1 MSFKDNWLF
10 KSLAVLAPATL
21 VFVASASFAQETIE
35 SQDVEAEATSDS
47 EQVDRSVEEVV
58 VTGSRLRR
66 STFDSISPLQIITA
80 DISREAG
87 LLSAADIL
95 QTSTSAGG
103 QQIDLTFS
111 GFVLDNGPGSRTLN
125 LRGLGA
131 GRTLIL
137 INGRRMAPGGAEGAP
152 YAPNLGDIPQGLVA
166 QYEVL
171 TDGASSVYGSD
182 AIGGVTNVILKKDF
196 TGLEIQNIAM
206 TLPKYDG
213 GENQTLAL
221 TWGKS
226 WDRGFIGTGI
236 DYNNQESATYGSRP
250 WMSECQKN
258 YEIDSDGNY
267 RSQDLYYGEL
277 YNMEVSECVPSG
289 LARRVF
295 VPGFATGSI
304 YYTPG
309 YSNGGWGNFS
319 EPVSPYG
326 GFGIDTT
333 GDGFA
338 DASYSNYSLN
348 DTDYSRSGHLTGNY
362 ESTSFM
368 AFGEYTF
375 EGNSNLTAYFET
387 LISDATYDSVGSPP
401 QLFPDVPA
409 NNPYNLCNPNAE
421 NGVDCGLAEDALWTN
436 PAYVAQFSEYYTRV
450 AGCYGLP
457 PEICSPAAFGLL
469 NGPVGAVG
477 TLPIVSVKNDRSASD
492 QAFNNA
498 RFVAGIRGDMP
509 TNFLG
514 SLDDWTFDI
523 SLSYS
528 KSKGESHRYGIRGD
542 RLDLSLGNY
551 STTDTPCVND
561 TGTAMADDVAAGCVA
576 VNMFA
581 PSLYPDDI
589 VGEFATQAETDYLFD
604 SRDFDTEYEQTVFL
618 ATAGGTLFE
627 MPNDYGPVMASV
639 GVEYRKDEIN
649 SIPDAVARDG
659 LFFGYFSDGGAI
671 GSKDM
676 TEAFFE
682 VGAPLLM
689 GEKFAKELTLELSGR
704 ITDDQI
710 YGSNETYS
718 AKIGWRPINSLLIR
732 GTYGTAFRAPNLR
745 ELFLMSQTGFNTIF
759 DPCMVPEEAIDQF
772 TNEYNSAAD
781 PREAYVLDNCR
792 NSGADPLNQGF
803 ASYSVEQSTGGSL
816 TLDPETSSS
825 WTAGFAWEQEM
836 SNEFDFGIGATY
848 YEVDIDNTIIEPNG
862 QYIVNDCY
870 YTLTGASAFCGRIS
884 RDAAGDI
891 DLLDNGFL
899 NRDNEK
905 ARGVDVNITFGDE
918 YSIGTNVYEFTWD
931 VRATRYIE
939 RSTLF
944 TDDDGNVDYEDYAG
958 EWDFP
963 SWKGESTMAVRWEKW
978 RAQLR
983 TNFTAAVDQDVA
995 GIDPFSDISDS
1006 QFTGTRSDTCLGE
1019 ADAYCRDVGFADDYM
1034 IHTLSVS
1041 YNEDNW
1047 AVALGVRNLQDKA
1060 PPMVDGSEVSS
1071 KNNAAIGYGYDMMGR
1086 TVFLS
1091 GGYTF

>member
-1 MSFKDNWLF
+1 MSVKDNWLY
-10 KSLAVLAPATL
+10 KGLAIFAP
-21 VFVASASFAQETIE
+21 VALLFAASVSYSQETIE
-35 SQDVEAEATSDS
+35 SEEVEAESSDS
-47 EQVDRSVEEVV
+47 EQVDSSVEEVV
-58 VTGSRLRR
+58 VTGSRLKRT
-66 STFDSISPLQIITA
+66 TFSSISPLQIITA
-80 DISREAG
+80 EISREAG

-131 GRTLIL
+131 ARTLIM

-152 YAPNLGDIPQGLVA
+152 YAPNLGDIPQGLVG

-196 TGLEIQNIAM
+196 TGLEIANISA
-206 TLPKYDG
+206 TFPKYDG

-226 WDRGFIGTGI
+226 WDRGFVGGGF

-250 WMSECQKN
+250 WMSECRKN
-258 YEIDSDGNY
+258 YEIDSEGNY
-267 RSQDLYYGEL
+267 RSEDLYYGET
-277 YNMEVSECVPSG
+277 YGMEISECVPSG

-295 VPGFATGSI
+295 VPGMDTGSI

-309 YSNGGWGNFS
+309 FSNGGWGNFS
-319 EPVSPYG
+319 EPVSPFG

-362 ESTSFM
+362 ESMAFM

-375 EGNSNLTAYFET
+375 EGASNLTAYFET
-387 LISDATYDSVGSPP
+387 LINDSTYDSIGSPP

-409 NNPYNLCNPNAE
+409 NNPYNLCNPNAV
-421 NGVDCGLAEDALWTN
+421 NGVDCGLAEDALYTN
-436 PAYVAQFSEYYTRV
+436 PAYMASFGAYYEGLCAGYGIPL
-450 AGCYGLP
+450 AGCT
-457 PEICSPAAFGLL
+457 PATFGLL
-469 NGPVGAVG
+469 NGPIGATG
-477 TLPIVSVKNDRSASD
+477 TLPIVSVKGDRSSSD
-492 QAFNNA
+492 QAFNNV
-498 RFVAGIRGDMP
+498 RFVAGLKGDMP
-509 TNFLG
+509 ENFLG
-514 SLDDWTFDI
+514 SLNDWTFDMSI
-523 SLSYS
+523 SYS

-561 TGTAMADDVAAGCVA
+561 TGTAMADDVQAGCVA

-581 PSLYPDDI
+581 PSLYPEDI

-604 SRDFDTEYEQTVFL
+604 SRDFDTEYEQTVFI
-618 ATAGGTLFE
+618 ATMGGTLFE
-627 MPNDYGPVMASV
+627 MPNDYGPVQANF

-676 TEAFFE
+676 SEAFFE
-682 VGAPLLM
+682 VEAPLLM
-689 GEKFAKELTLELSGR
+689 GEKFAKELKLNVSAR
-704 ITDDQI
+704 ITDDEI
-710 YGSNETYS
+710 YGSNSTYS
-718 AKIGWRPINSLLIR
+718 AKVGWRPINSLLIR

-745 ELFLMSQTGFNTIF
+745 ELFLMAQTGFNTIF
-759 DPCMVPEEAIDQF
+759 DPCYVPEEAIDVF
-772 TNEYNSAAD
+772 TGEYDSTAD

-792 NSGADPLNQGF
+792 ATGMDPLTQGF

-816 TLDPETSSS
+816 TLDPETSDS
-825 WTAGFAWEQEM
+825 WTAGFSWEQEM
-836 SNEFDFGIGATY
+836 TNEFDFGIGATY

-870 YTLTGASAFCGRIS
+870 YTLTGQSAFCDRIS
-884 RDAAGDI
+884 RDADSAI

-905 ARGVDVNITFGDE
+905 ARGVDVNINFGDDLLV
-918 YSIGTNVYEFTWD
+918 GKNVFEIEFD
-931 VRATRYIE
+931 ARATRYIE

-958 EWDFP
+958 EWGFP
-963 SWKGESTMAVRWEKW
+963 SWKGETTLAVRWEKW
-978 RAQLR
+978 RVQLR
-983 TNFTAAVDQDVA
+983 SNFTAAVEQEVL
-995 GIDPFSDISDS
+995 GIDPFSDIYDS
-1006 QFTGTRSDTCLGE
+1006 QATGTYGDTCLGTPVT
-1019 ADAYCRDVGFADDYM
+1019 CRDVGFAEDYWV
-1034 IHTLSVS
+1034 HTLSAS
-1041 YNEDNW
+1041 YREDNW
-1047 AVALGVRNLQDKA
+1047 GVSVGVRNLQDKA
-1060 PPMVDGSEVSS
+1060 PPMVDGSEVTS

-1086 TVFLS
+1086 TIFVNA
-1091 GGYTF
+1091 GYSF

>member
-1 MSFKDNWLF
+1 MSFKDNWLL
-10 KSLAVLAPATL
+10 KSFTVLASTAL
-21 VFVASASFAQETIE
+21 IFAGSASYAQEAIE
-35 SQDVEAEATSDS
+35 SEDVEASSSES
-47 EQVDRSVEEVV
+47 EQVDSSVEEVV
-58 VTGSRLRR
+58 VTGSRLKR
-66 STFDSISPLQIITA
+66 STFSSISPLQIITA
-80 DISREAG
+80 EISREAG
-87 LLSAADIL
+87 LLNAAEIL

-103 QQIDLTFS
+103 QQVDLTFS

-152 YAPNLGDIPQGLVA
+152 YAPNLGDIPAGLVS

-196 TGLEIQNIAM
+196 DGLRIEDISA
-206 TLPKYDG
+206 TFPKYDG

-221 TWGKS
+221 TWGKT
-226 WDRGFIGTGI
+226 WDRGFIGTGF

-250 WMSECQKN
+250 WMSECRKN
-258 YEIDSDGNY
+258 YEIDSEGNY
-267 RSQDLYYGEL
+267 RSQDLYYGET
-277 YNMEVSECVPSG
+277 YGMEISDCVPSG

-295 VPGFATGSI
+295 VPGMATGSI

-309 YSNGGWGNFS
+309 FSNGGWGNFS

-362 ESTSFM
+362 ESMAFM

-375 EGNSNLTAYFET
+375 EGSGNLTAYFET
-387 LISDATYDSVGSPP
+387 LYNDATYDSIGSPP

-409 NNPYNLCNPNAE
+409 NNPYNLCNPNAV
-421 NGVDCGLAEDALWTN
+421 NGVDCGLAEDALFTN
-436 PAYVAQFSEYYTRV
+436 PAYMASFGAYYEGLCAGYGIPL
-450 AGCYGLP
+450 AGCT
-457 PEICSPAAFGLL
+457 PATFGLL
-469 NGPVGAVG
+469 NGPIGATG
-477 TLPIVSVKNDRSASD
+477 TLPIVSVKGDRSSSD
-492 QAFNNA
+492 QAFENV
-498 RFVAGIRGDMP
+498 RFVAGLKGDMP

-514 SLDDWTFDI
+514 SLDDWTFDVSI
-523 SLSYS
+523 SYS

-542 RLDLSLGNY
+542 RLDLALGNY

-561 TGTAMADDVAAGCVA
+561 TGTAMADDVASGCVA

-581 PSLYPDDI
+581 PSLYPEDI

-618 ATAGGTLFE
+618 ATMGGTLFE
-627 MPNDYGPVMASV
+627 MPNDYGPVAASF
-639 GVEYRKDEIN
+639 GVEYRKDAIN

-676 TEAFFE
+676 SEAFFE
-682 VGAPLLM
+682 IEAPLLM
-689 GEKFAKELTLELSGR
+689 GEKFAKELTLNVSAR
-704 ITDDQI
+704 ITDDEI
-710 YGSNETYS
+710 YGSNSTHS

-745 ELFLMSQTGFNTIF
+745 ELFLMAQTGFNTIF
-759 DPCMVPEEAIDQF
+759 DPCYVPEEAIDVF
-772 TNEYNSAAD
+772 TGEYDPTAD
-781 PREAYVLDNCR
+781 PRESYVLDNCR
-792 NSGADPLNQGF
+792 ATGMDPLTQGF

-816 TLDPETSSS
+816 TLDPETSDS
-825 WTAGFAWEQEM
+825 WTAGFSWEQEM
-836 SNEFDFGIGATY
+836 TNEFDFGVGATY

-870 YTLTGASAFCGRIS
+870 YTLTGQSAFCDRIS
-884 RDAAGDI
+884 RDGDLAI
-891 DLLDNGFL
+891 DLIDNGFL

-905 ARGVDVNITFGDE
+905 ARGVDVNLTFGDQW
-918 YSIGTNVYEFTWD
+918 SVGTNVFDVVWD

-944 TDDDGNVDYEDYAG
+944 TDNEGNVDYEDYAG
-958 EWDFP
+958 EWGFP
-963 SWKGESTMAVRWEKW
+963 SWKGESTMAVEWEKW
-978 RAQLR
+978 RLQIR
-983 TNFTAAVDQDVA
+983 TNFQAAVEQEVA
-995 GIDPFSDISDS
+995 GIDPFSDIYDS
-1006 QFTGTRSDTCLGE
+1006 QATGTYGDTCLGTPVT
-1019 ADAYCRDVGFADDYM
+1019 CRDVGFADDYM
-1034 IHTLSVS
+1034 VHTISLG
-1041 YNEDNW
+1041 YREDNW
-1047 AVALGVRNLQDKA
+1047 GAVVGIRNIQDKA
-1060 PPMVDGSEVSS
+1060 PPMVDGSEVTS

-1086 TVFLS
+1086 TIFVS
-1091 GGYTF
+1091 AGYSF

>member
-1 MSFKDNWLF
+1 MSFKDNWLL
-10 KSLAVLAPATL
+10 KSLTVLASTALIFAGT
-21 VFVASASFAQETIE
+21 ASFAQEAIE
-35 SQDVEAEATSDS
+35 SEDVEASSSES
-47 EQVDRSVEEVV
+47 EQVDSSVEEVV
-58 VTGSRLRR
+58 VTGSRLKR
-66 STFDSISPLQIITA
+66 STFSSISPLQIITA
-80 DISREAG
+80 EISREAG
-87 LLSAADIL
+87 LLNAADIL

-103 QQIDLTFS
+103 QQVDLTFS

-152 YAPNLGDIPQGLVA
+152 YAPNLGDIPAGLVS

-196 TGLEIQNIAM
+196 DGLRIEDISA
-206 TLPKYDG
+206 TFPKYDG

-221 TWGKS
+221 TWGKT
-226 WDRGFIGTGI
+226 WDRGFIGTGF

-250 WMSECQKN
+250 WMSECRKN
-258 YEIDSDGNY
+258 YEIDSEGNY
-267 RSQDLYYGEL
+267 RSQDLYYGET
-277 YNMEVSECVPSG
+277 YGMEISDCVPSG

-295 VPGFATGSI
+295 VPGMATGSI

-309 YSNGGWGNFS
+309 FSNGGWGNFS

-362 ESTSFM
+362 ESMAFM

-375 EGNSNLTAYFET
+375 EGSGNLTAYFET
-387 LISDATYDSVGSPP
+387 LYNDATYDSIGSPP

-409 NNPYNLCNPNAE
+409 NNPYNLCNPNAV
-421 NGVDCGLAEDALWTN
+421 NGVDCGLAEDALFTN
-436 PAYVAQFSEYYTRV
+436 PAYMASFGAYYEGLCAGYGIPL
-450 AGCYGLP
+450 AGCT
-457 PEICSPAAFGLL
+457 PATFGLL
-469 NGPVGAVG
+469 NGPIGATG
-477 TLPIVSVKNDRSASD
+477 TLPIVSVKGDRSSSD
-492 QAFNNA
+492 QAFENV
-498 RFVAGIRGDMP
+498 RFVAGLKGDMP

-514 SLDDWTFDI
+514 SLDDWTFDVSI
-523 SLSYS
+523 SYS

-542 RLDLSLGNY
+542 RLDLALGNY

-561 TGTAMADDVAAGCVA
+561 TGTAMADDVASGCVA

-618 ATAGGTLFE
+618 ATMGGTLFE
-627 MPNDYGPVMASV
+627 MPNDYGPVAASF
-639 GVEYRKDEIN
+639 GVEYRKDAIN

-682 VGAPLLM
+682 LEAPILM
-689 GEKFAKELTLELSGR
+689 GEKFAKELTLNVSAR
-704 ITDDQI
+704 ITDDEI
-710 YGSNETYS
+710 YGSNSTHS

-745 ELFLMSQTGFNTIF
+745 ELFLMAQTGFNTIF
-759 DPCMVPEEAIDQF
+759 DPCYVPEEAIDVF
-772 TNEYNSAAD
+772 TGEYDPTAD
-781 PREAYVLDNCR
+781 PRESYVLDNCR
-792 NSGADPLNQGF
+792 ATGMDPLTQGF

-816 TLDPETSSS
+816 TLDPETSDS
-825 WTAGFAWEQEM
+825 WTAGFSWEQEM
-836 SNEFDFGIGATY
+836 TNEFDFGVGATY

-870 YTLTGASAFCGRIS
+870 YTLTGQSAFCDRIS
-884 RDAAGDI
+884 RDGDLAI
-891 DLLDNGFL
+891 DLIDNGFL

-905 ARGVDVNITFGDE
+905 ARGVDVNLTFGD
-918 YSIGTNVYEFTWD
+918 SWSVGTNVFDVVWD

-944 TDDDGNVDYEDYAG
+944 TDDEGNVDFEDYAG
-958 EWDFP
+958 EWGFP
-963 SWKGESTMAVRWEKW
+963 SWKGESTMAVEWEKW
-978 RAQLR
+978 RLQIR
-983 TNFTAAVDQDVA
+983 TNFQAAVEQEVA
-995 GIDPFSDISDS
+995 GIDPFSDIYDS
-1006 QFTGTRSDTCLGE
+1006 QATGTYGDTCLGTPVT
-1019 ADAYCRDVGFADDYM
+1019 CRDVGFADDYM
-1034 IHTLSVS
+1034 VHTVS
-1041 YNEDNW
+1041 LGYREDNW
-1047 AVALGVRNLQDKA
+1047 GAVVGIRNIQDKA
-1060 PPMVDGSEVSS
+1060 PPMVDGSEVTS

-1086 TVFLS
+1086 TIFVS
-1091 GGYTF
+1091 AGYSF

>member
-10 KSLAVLAPATL
+10 KGMAIFASLALLFA
-21 VFVASASFAQETIE
+21 ASISYSQETIE
-35 SQDVEAEATSDS
+35 SEEVEADSSES
-47 EQVDRSVEEVV
+47 EQVASSIEEVV

-66 STFDSISPLQIITA
+66 STFSSISPLQIITA

-131 GRTLIL
+131 SRTLIL

-152 YAPNLGDIPQGLVA
+152 YAPNLGDIPQGLVG
-166 QYEVL
+166 QYEIL

-182 AIGGVTNVILKKDF
+182 AIGGVTNVLLKKDF
-196 TGLEIQNIAM
+196 TGLEIANISA
-206 TLPKYDG
+206 TFPKYDG

-226 WDRGFIGTGI
+226 WDRGFVGGGF

-250 WMSECQKN
+250 WMSECRKN
-258 YEIDSDGNY
+258 YEIDSEGNY
-267 RSQDLYYGEL
+267 RSQDLYYGET
-277 YNMEVSECVPSG
+277 YGMEISDCVPSG

-295 VPGFATGSI
+295 VPGMSTGSI

-309 YSNGGWGNFS
+309 FSNGGWGNFS

-362 ESTSFM
+362 ESMAFM

-375 EGNSNLTAYFET
+375 EGASNLTAYFET
-387 LISDATYDSVGSPP
+387 LINDSTYDSVGSPP

-409 NNPYNLCNPNAE
+409 NNPYNLCNPNAV
-421 NGVDCGLAEDALWTN
+421 NGVDCGLAEDALYTN
-436 PAYVAQFSEYYTRV
+436 PAYMASFGAYYEGLCAGYGIPL
-450 AGCYGLP
+450 AGCT
-457 PEICSPAAFGLL
+457 PATFGLL
-469 NGPVGAVG
+469 NGPIGATG
-477 TLPIVSVKNDRSASD
+477 TLPIVSVKGDRSSSD
-492 QAFNNA
+492 QAFNNV

-509 TNFLG
+509 ENFLG
-514 SLDDWTFDI
+514 SLNDWEFDMSI
-523 SLSYS
+523 SYS

-561 TGTAMADDVAAGCVA
+561 TGTAMADDVASGCVA

-581 PSLYPDDI
+581 PSLYPEDI

-604 SRDFDTEYEQTVFL
+604 SRDFDTEYEQTVFI
-618 ATAGGTLFE
+618 ATTRGPLFE
-627 MPNDYGPVMASV
+627 MPNGYGPVQASF

-676 TEAFFE
+676 SEAFFE
-682 VGAPLLM
+682 MEAPLLK
-689 GEKFAKELTLELSGR
+689 GEKFAQSLDLNVSAR
-704 ITDDQI
+704 ITDDEI
-710 YGSNETYS
+710 YGSNSTYS
-718 AKIGWRPINSLLIR
+718 AKVGWRPINSLLIR

-745 ELFLMSQTGFNTIF
+745 ELFLMAQTGFNTIF
-759 DPCMVPEEAIDQF
+759 DPCYVPEEALDIF
-772 TNEYNSAAD
+772 TGEYNSALD

-792 NSGADPLNQGF
+792 ATGMDPLTPGF

-816 TLDPETSSS
+816 TLDPETSDS
-825 WTAGFAWEQEM
+825 WTAGFSWEQEIT
-836 SNEFDFGIGATY
+836 NEFDFGVGATY

-870 YTLTGASAFCGRIS
+870 YTLTGQSASVTELAEVQIVLS
-884 RDAAGDI
+884 TSWI
-891 DLLDNGFL
+891 M
-899 NRDNEK
+899 
-905 ARGVDVNITFGDE
+905 VS
-918 YSIGTNVYEFTWD
+918 SIGI
-931 VRATRYIE
+931 TRRLE
-939 RSTLF
+939 ALMSTSTL
-944 TDDDGNVDYEDYAG
+944 V
-958 EWDFP
+958 
-963 SWKGESTMAVRWEKW
+963 
-978 RAQLR
+978 
-983 TNFTAAVDQDVA
+983 
-995 GIDPFSDISDS
+995 
-1006 QFTGTRSDTCLGE
+1006 
-1019 ADAYCRDVGFADDYM
+1019 M
-1034 IHTLSVS
+1034 IC
-1041 YNEDNW
+1041 
-1047 AVALGVRNLQDKA
+1047 
-1060 PPMVDGSEVSS
+1060 
-1071 KNNAAIGYGYDMMGR
+1071 
-1086 TVFLS
+1086 
-1091 GGYTF
+1091 

>member
-1 MSFKDNWLF
+1 MSFKDNWLY
-10 KSLAVLAPATL
+10 KGLAIFASSVLLFA
-21 VFVASASFAQETIE
+21 ASTSYSQETIE
-35 SQDVEAEATSDS
+35 SEEVEADSSDS
-47 EQVDRSVEEVV
+47 EQVASSVEEVV
-58 VTGSRLRR
+58 VTGSRLKR
-66 STFDSISPLQIITA
+66 STFTSISPLQIITA

-103 QQIDLTFS
+103 QQVDLTFS

-137 INGRRMAPGGAEGAP
+137 INGRRMAPGGVEGAP
-152 YAPNLGDIPQGLVA
+152 YAANLSDIPQGLVG

-196 TGLEIQNIAM
+196 DGFKVDSVSATF
-206 TLPKYDG
+206 PKYDG
-213 GENQTLAL
+213 GENQALSL
-221 TWGKS
+221 TWGKN
-226 WDRGFIGTGI
+226 WDRGFVGAGF
-236 DYNNQESATYGSRP
+236 DYKNEESATYGSRP
-250 WMSECQKN
+250 WMSECRKN
-258 YEIDSDGNY
+258 YEIDSEGNY
-267 RSQDLYYGEL
+267 RSEDLYYGET
-277 YNMEVSECVPSG
+277 YGMEISECVPSG

-295 VPGFATGSI
+295 VPGMSTGSI

-309 YSNGGWGNFS
+309 FSNGGWGNFS

-348 DTDYSRSGHLTGNY
+348 DTDYSRNGHLSGNF
-362 ESTSFM
+362 ESMAFM

-375 EGNSNLTAYFET
+375 EGASNLTAYFET
-387 LISDATYDSVGSPP
+387 LINDSTYDSVGSPP

-409 NNPYNLCNPNAE
+409 NNPYNLCNPNAV
-421 NGVDCGLAEDALWTN
+421 NGVDCGLAEDALYTN
-436 PAYVAQFSEYYTRV
+436 PAYMASFGAYYEGLCAGYGIPL
-450 AGCYGLP
+450 AGCT
-457 PEICSPAAFGLL
+457 PATFGLL
-469 NGPVGAVG
+469 NGPIGATG
-477 TLPIVSVKNDRSASD
+477 TLPIVSVKGDRSSSD
-492 QAFNNA
+492 QAFNNV
-498 RFVAGIRGDMP
+498 RFVAGLKGDMP
-509 TNFLG
+509 ENFLG
-514 SLDDWTFDI
+514 SLNDWTFDMSI
-523 SLSYS
+523 SYS
-528 KSKGESHRYGIRGD
+528 KSQGESHRYGIRGD
-542 RLDLSLGNY
+542 RLDLALGNY

-561 TGTAMADDVAAGCVA
+561 TGTAMADDVASGCVA

-581 PSLYPDDI
+581 PSLYPEDI

-618 ATAGGTLFE
+618 ATMGGTLFE
-627 MPNDYGPVMASV
+627 MPNDYGPVQASF

-676 TEAFFE
+676 SEAFFE
-682 VGAPLLM
+682 MEAPLLR
-689 GEKFAKELTLELSGR
+689 GEKFAEELSLNVSAR
-704 ITDDQI
+704 ITDDEI
-710 YGSNETYS
+710 YGSNSTYS

-759 DPCMVPEEAIDQF
+759 DPCYVPEEALDIF
-772 TNEYNSAAD
+772 TGEYNSALD

-792 NSGADPLNQGF
+792 ATGMDPLTPGF

-816 TLDPETSSS
+816 TLDPETSDS
-825 WTAGFAWEQEM
+825 WTAGFSWEQEM
-836 SNEFDFGIGATY
+836 TNEFDFGLGATY

-870 YTLTGASAFCGRIS
+870 YTLTGQSAFCDRIS
-884 RDAAGDI
+884 RGSDLAI

-905 ARGVDVNITFGDE
+905 ARGVDVNITFADDLLVGN
-918 YSIGTNVYEFTWD
+918 NVFEIEFD
-931 VRATRYIE
+931 ARATRYIE

-944 TDDDGNVDYEDYAG
+944 TDDDGNVDYENYAG
-958 EWDFP
+958 EWGFP
-963 SWKGESTMAVRWEKW
+963 SWKGETTLAVTWEKW

-983 TNFTAAVDQDVA
+983 SNFTAAVEQEVL
-995 GIDPFSDISDS
+995 GIDPFSDIYDS
-1006 QFTGTRSDTCLGE
+1006 QSTGTFGDTCLGTPVT
-1019 ADAYCRDVGFADDYM
+1019 CRDVGFADDYWV
-1034 IHTLSVS
+1034 HTLSVS
-1041 YNEDNW
+1041 YREDNW
-1047 AVALGVRNLQDKA
+1047 GASIGVRNIQDKA
-1060 PPMVDGSEVSS
+1060 PPMVDGSEITS
-1071 KNNAAIGYGYDMMGR
+1071 KNNAAIGYGYDMYGR
-1086 TVFLS
+1086 TIFVNAAYQF
-1091 GGYTF
+1091 

>member
-1 MSFKDNWLF
+1 MSFKDNWLL
-10 KSLAVLAPATL
+10 KSFTVLASTAL
-21 VFVASASFAQETIE
+21 IFAGSASYAQEAIE
-35 SQDVEAEATSDS
+35 SEDVEASSSES
-47 EQVDRSVEEVV
+47 EQVDSSVEEVV
-58 VTGSRLRR
+58 VTGSRLKR
-66 STFDSISPLQIITA
+66 STFSSISPLQIITA
-80 DISREAG
+80 EISREAG
-87 LLSAADIL
+87 LLNAAEIL

-103 QQIDLTFS
+103 QQVDLTFS

-152 YAPNLGDIPQGLVA
+152 YAPNLGDIPAGLVS

-196 TGLEIQNIAM
+196 DGLRIEDISA
-206 TLPKYDG
+206 TFPKYDG

-221 TWGKS
+221 TWGKT
-226 WDRGFIGTGI
+226 WDRGFIGTGF

-250 WMSECQKN
+250 WMSECRKN
-258 YEIDSDGNY
+258 YEIDSEGNY
-267 RSQDLYYGEL
+267 RSQDLYYGET
-277 YNMEVSECVPSG
+277 YGMEISDCVPSG

-295 VPGFATGSI
+295 VPGMSTGSI

-309 YSNGGWGNFS
+309 FSNGGWGNFS
-319 EPVSPYG
+319 EPVSPFG

-362 ESTSFM
+362 ESMAFM

-375 EGNSNLTAYFET
+375 EGSGNLTAYFET
-387 LISDATYDSVGSPP
+387 LYNDATYDSIGSPP

-409 NNPYNLCNPNAE
+409 NNPYNLCNPNAV
-421 NGVDCGLAEDALWTN
+421 NGVDCGLAEDALFTN
-436 PAYVAQFSEYYTRV
+436 PAYMASFGAYYEGLCAGYGIPL
-450 AGCYGLP
+450 AGCT
-457 PEICSPAAFGLL
+457 PATFGLL
-469 NGPVGAVG
+469 NGPIGATG
-477 TLPIVSVKNDRSASD
+477 TLPIVSVKGDRSSSD
-492 QAFNNA
+492 QAFENV
-498 RFVAGIRGDMP
+498 RFVAGLKGDMP

-514 SLDDWTFDI
+514 SLDDWTFDVSI
-523 SLSYS
+523 SYS

-542 RLDLSLGNY
+542 RLDLALGNY

-561 TGTAMADDVAAGCVA
+561 TGTAMADDVASGCVA

-581 PSLYPDDI
+581 PSLYPEDI

-618 ATAGGTLFE
+618 ATMGGTLFE
-627 MPNDYGPVMASV
+627 MPNDYGPVAASF
-639 GVEYRKDEIN
+639 GVEYRKDAIN

-682 VGAPLLM
+682 IEAPLLM
-689 GEKFAKELTLELSGR
+689 GEKFAKELTLNVSAR
-704 ITDDQI
+704 ITDDEI
-710 YGSNETYS
+710 YGSNSTHS

-745 ELFLMSQTGFNTIF
+745 ELFLMAQTGFNTIF
-759 DPCMVPEEAIDQF
+759 DPCYVPEEAIDVF
-772 TNEYNSAAD
+772 TGEYDPTAD
-781 PREAYVLDNCR
+781 PRESYVLDNCR
-792 NSGADPLNQGF
+792 ATGMDPLTQGF

-816 TLDPETSSS
+816 TLDPETSDS
-825 WTAGFAWEQEM
+825 WTAGFSWEQEM
-836 SNEFDFGIGATY
+836 TNEFDFGVGATY

-870 YTLTGASAFCGRIS
+870 YTLTGQSAFCDRIS
-884 RDAAGDI
+884 RGADRAI

-905 ARGVDVNITFGDE
+905 ARGVDVNLTFGDQW
-918 YSIGTNVYEFTWD
+918 SVGTNVFDVVWD

-944 TDDDGNVDYEDYAG
+944 TDNEGNVDYEDYAG
-958 EWDFP
+958 EWGFP
-963 SWKGESTMAVRWEKW
+963 SWKGESTMAVEWEKW
-978 RAQLR
+978 RLQIR
-983 TNFTAAVDQDVA
+983 TNFQAAVEQEVA
-995 GIDPFSDISDS
+995 GIDPFSDIYDS
-1006 QFTGTRSDTCLGE
+1006 QATGTYGDTCLGTPVT
-1019 ADAYCRDVGFADDYM
+1019 CRDVGFADDYM
-1034 IHTLSVS
+1034 VHTISLG
-1041 YNEDNW
+1041 YREDNW
-1047 AVALGVRNLQDKA
+1047 GAVVGIRNIQDKA
-1060 PPMVDGSEVSS
+1060 PPMVDGSEVTS

-1086 TVFLS
+1086 TIFVS
-1091 GGYTF
+1091 AGYSF

>member
-1 MSFKDNWLF
+1 MSVKDNWLY
-10 KSLAVLAPATL
+10 KGLAILAPAAL
-21 VFVASASFAQETIE
+21 LFAASVSYSQETIE
-35 SQDVEAEATSDS
+35 SQEVEADSSDS
-47 EQVDRSVEEVV
+47 EQVDSSVEEVV
-58 VTGSRLRR
+58 VTGSRLKRT
-66 STFDSISPLQIITA
+66 TFSSISPLQIITA
-80 DISREAG
+80 EISREAG

-131 GRTLIL
+131 ARTLIM

-152 YAPNLGDIPQGLVA
+152 YAPNLGDIPQGLVG

-196 TGLEIQNIAM
+196 TGLEIANISA
-206 TLPKYDG
+206 TFPKYDG

-221 TWGKS
+221 TWGKT
-226 WDRGFIGTGI
+226 WDRGFVGGGF

-250 WMSECQKN
+250 WMSECRKN
-258 YEIDSDGNY
+258 YEIDSEGNY
-267 RSQDLYYGEL
+267 RSQDLYYGET
-277 YNMEVSECVPSG
+277 YGMEISDCVPSG

-295 VPGFATGSI
+295 VPGMDTGSI

-309 YSNGGWGNFS
+309 FSNGGWGNFS

-362 ESTSFM
+362 ESMAFM

-375 EGNSNLTAYFET
+375 EGASNLTAYFET
-387 LISDATYDSVGSPP
+387 LINDSTYDSVGSPP

-409 NNPYNLCNPNAE
+409 NNPYNLCNPNAV
-421 NGVDCGLAEDALWTN
+421 NGVDCGLAEDALYTN
-436 PAYVAQFSEYYTRV
+436 PAYMASFGAYYEGLCAGYGIPL
-450 AGCYGLP
+450 AGCT
-457 PEICSPAAFGLL
+457 PATFGLL
-469 NGPVGAVG
+469 NGPIGATG
-477 TLPIVSVKNDRSASD
+477 TLPIVSVKGDRSSSD
-492 QAFNNA
+492 QAFNNV
-498 RFVAGIRGDMP
+498 RFVAGLKGDMP
-509 TNFLG
+509 ENFLG
-514 SLDDWTFDI
+514 SLNDWTFDMSI
-523 SLSYS
+523 SYS

-542 RLDLSLGNY
+542 RLDLALGNY

-561 TGTAMADDVAAGCVA
+561 TGTAMADDVASGCVA

-581 PSLYPDDI
+581 PSLYPEDI

-604 SRDFDTEYEQTVFL
+604 SRDFDTEYEQTVFI
-618 ATAGGTLFE
+618 ATMGGTLFE
-627 MPNDYGPVMASV
+627 MPNDYGPVQANF
-639 GVEYRKDEIN
+639 GVEYRKDAIN

-682 VGAPLLM
+682 AEAPLLM
-689 GEKFAKELTLELSGR
+689 GEKFAKELNLNVSAR
-704 ITDDQI
+704 ITDDEI
-710 YGSNETYS
+710 YGSNSTYS
-718 AKIGWRPINSLLIR
+718 AKVGWRPINSLLIR

-745 ELFLMSQTGFNTIF
+745 ELFLMAQTGFNTIF
-759 DPCMVPEEAIDQF
+759 DPCYVPEEAIDVF
-772 TNEYNSAAD
+772 TGEYDSTAD

-792 NSGADPLNQGF
+792 ATGMDPLTQGF

-816 TLDPETSSS
+816 TLDPETSDS
-825 WTAGFAWEQEM
+825 WTAGFSWEQEM
-836 SNEFDFGIGATY
+836 TNEFDFGIGATY

-870 YTLTGASAFCGRIS
+870 YTLTGQSAFCDRIS
-884 RDAAGDI
+884 RDADSAI

-905 ARGVDVNITFGDE
+905 ARGVDVNINFGDDLL
-918 YSIGTNVYEFTWD
+918 IGKNVFEIDFD

-958 EWDFP
+958 EWGFP
-963 SWKGESTMAVRWEKW
+963 SWKGESTLAVRWEKW
-978 RAQLR
+978 RVQLR
-983 TNFTAAVDQDVA
+983 SNFTAAVEQEVL
-995 GIDPFSDISDS
+995 GIDPFSDIYDS
-1006 QFTGTRSDTCLGE
+1006 QSTGTYGDTCLGTPVT
-1019 ADAYCRDVGFADDYM
+1019 CRDVGFAEDYWV
-1034 IHTLSVS
+1034 HTLSAS
-1041 YNEDNW
+1041 YREDNW
-1047 AVALGVRNLQDKA
+1047 GVSVGVRNLQDKA
-1060 PPMVDGSEVSS
+1060 PPMVDGSEVTS

-1086 TVFLS
+1086 TIFVNA
-1091 GGYTF
+1091 GYTF

>member
-1 MSFKDNWLF
+1 MSFKDNWLY
-10 KSLAVLAPATL
+10 KGLAIFASSVLLFA
-21 VFVASASFAQETIE
+21 ASISYSQETIE
-35 SQDVEAEATSDS
+35 SEEVEADSSDS
-47 EQVDRSVEEVV
+47 EQVDSSVEEVV
-58 VTGSRLRR
+58 VTGSRLKRT
-66 STFDSISPLQIITA
+66 TFSSISPLQIITA
-80 DISREAG
+80 EISREAG

-131 GRTLIL
+131 SRTLIM

-152 YAPNLGDIPQGLVA
+152 YAPNLGDIPQGLVS

-196 TGLEIQNIAM
+196 EGLEIANISA
-206 TLPKYDG
+206 TFPKYDG

-221 TWGKS
+221 TWGKT
-226 WDRGFIGTGI
+226 WDRGFVGGGF

-250 WMSECQKN
+250 WMSECRKN
-258 YEIDSDGNY
+258 YEIDSEGNY
-267 RSQDLYYGEL
+267 RSQDLYYGET
-277 YNMEVSECVPSG
+277 YGMEISDCVPSG

-295 VPGFATGSI
+295 VPGMDTGSI

-309 YSNGGWGNFS
+309 FSNGGWGNFS

-362 ESTSFM
+362 ESMAFM

-375 EGNSNLTAYFET
+375 EGPGNLTAYFET
-387 LISDATYDSVGSPP
+387 LINDSTYDSVGSPP

-409 NNPYNLCNPNAE
+409 NNPYNLCNPNAV
-421 NGVDCGLAEDALWTN
+421 NGVDCGLAEDALYTN
-436 PAYVAQFSEYYTRV
+436 PAYMASFGAYYEGLCAGYGIPL
-450 AGCYGLP
+450 AGCT
-457 PEICSPAAFGLL
+457 PATFGLL
-469 NGPVGAVG
+469 NGPIGATG
-477 TLPIVSVKNDRSASD
+477 TLPIVSVKGDRSSSD
-492 QAFNNA
+492 QAFNNV
-498 RFVAGIRGDMP
+498 RFVAGLRGDMP

-514 SLDDWTFDI
+514 SLNDWEFDMSI
-523 SLSYS
+523 SYS

-542 RLDLSLGNY
+542 RLDLALGNY

-581 PSLYPDDI
+581 PSLYPEDI

-604 SRDFDTEYEQTVFL
+604 SRDFDTEYEQTVFI
-618 ATAGGTLFE
+618 ATMGGTLFE
-627 MPNDYGPVMASV
+627 MPNNYGPVMANF

-676 TEAFFE
+676 SEAFFE
-682 VGAPLLM
+682 MEAPLLR
-689 GEKFAKELTLELSGR
+689 GEKFAEELNLNVSAR
-704 ITDDQI
+704 ITDDEI
-710 YGSNETYS
+710 YGSNSTYS
-718 AKIGWRPINSLLIR
+718 AKLGWRPINSLLIR

-745 ELFLMSQTGFNTIF
+745 ELFLMAQTGFNTIF
-759 DPCMVPEEAIDQF
+759 DPCYVPEEAIDVF
-772 TNEYNSAAD
+772 TGEYDSTAD

-792 NSGADPLNQGF
+792 ATGMDPLTQGF

-816 TLDPETSSS
+816 TLDPETSDS
-825 WTAGFAWEQEM
+825 WTAGFSWEQDM
-836 SNEFDFGIGATY
+836 TNEFDFGVGATY

-870 YTLTGASAFCGRIS
+870 YTLTGQSAFCDRIS
-884 RDAAGDI
+884 RDADSAI

-905 ARGVDVNITFGDE
+905 ARGVDVNITFADDLL
-918 YSIGTNVYEFTWD
+918 IGKNVFEIEFD
-931 VRATRYIE
+931 ARATRYIE

-958 EWDFP
+958 EWGFP
-963 SWKGESTMAVRWEKW
+963 SWKGETTLAVRWEKW
-978 RAQLR
+978 RVQLR
-983 TNFTAAVDQDVA
+983 SNFTAAVEQEVL
-995 GIDPFSDISDS
+995 GIDPFSDIYDS
-1006 QFTGTRSDTCLGE
+1006 QSTGTFGDTCLGTPVT
-1019 ADAYCRDVGFADDYM
+1019 CRDVGFAEDYW
-1034 IHTLSVS
+1034 IHTLSARYS
-1041 YNEDNW
+1041 EDNW
-1047 AVALGVRNLQDKA
+1047 GVSVGVRNLQDKA
-1060 PPMVDGSEVSS
+1060 PPMVDGSEVTS

-1086 TVFLS
+1086 TIFVNA
-1091 GGYTF
+1091 GYRF

>member
-1 MSFKDNWLF
+1 MSFKDNWLY
-10 KSLAVLAPATL
+10 KGLAI
-21 VFVASASFAQETIE
+21 FASSALLFAASTSYSQETIE
-35 SQDVEAEATSDS
+35 SEEVEADSSDS

-58 VTGSRLRR
+58 VTGSRLKR
-66 STFDSISPLQIITA
+66 STFSSISPLQIITA
-80 DISREAG
+80 EISREAG
-87 LLSAADIL
+87 LLNAAEIL

-103 QQIDLTFS
+103 QQVDLTFS

-152 YAPNLGDIPQGLVA
+152 YAPNLGDIPAGLVS

-196 TGLEIQNIAM
+196 TGFRIEDISA
-206 TLPKYDG
+206 TFPKYDG

-221 TWGKS
+221 TWGKT
-226 WDRGFIGTGI
+226 WDRGFIGTGF

-258 YEIDSDGNY
+258 YEIDSEGNY
-267 RSQDLYYGEL
+267 RSQDLYYGET
-277 YNMEVSECVPSG
+277 YGMEISECVPSG

-295 VPGFATGSI
+295 VPGMATGSI

-309 YSNGGWGNFS
+309 FSNGGWGNFS

-362 ESTSFM
+362 ESMAFM

-375 EGNSNLTAYFET
+375 EGASNLTAYFET
-387 LISDATYDSVGSPP
+387 LVTDATYDSVGSPP

-421 NGVDCGLAEDALWTN
+421 NGVDCGLAEDALYTN
-436 PAYVAQFSEYYTRV
+436 PAYTASFGAYYEGLCAGYGIPL
-450 AGCYGLP
+450 AGCT
-457 PEICSPAAFGLL
+457 PATFGLL
-469 NGPVGAVG
+469 NGPIGATG
-477 TLPIVSVKNDRSASD
+477 TLPIVSVKGDRSSSD
-492 QAFNNA
+492 QAFNNV
-498 RFVAGIRGDMP
+498 RFVAGLKGDMP
-509 TNFLG
+509 ENFLG
-514 SLDDWTFDI
+514 SLNDWTFDMSI
-523 SLSYS
+523 SYS

-561 TGTAMADDVAAGCVA
+561 TGTAMADDVQAGCVA

-581 PSLYPDDI
+581 PSLYPEDI

-604 SRDFDTEYEQTVFL
+604 SRDFDTEYEQTVFI
-618 ATAGGTLFE
+618 ATMGGTLFE
-627 MPNDYGPVMASV
+627 MPNDYGPVQANF

-676 TEAFFE
+676 SEAFFE
-682 VGAPLLM
+682 VEAPLLM
-689 GEKFAKELTLELSGR
+689 GEKFAKELKLNVSAR
-704 ITDDQI
+704 ITDDEI
-710 YGSNETYS
+710 YGSNSTYS
-718 AKIGWRPINSLLIR
+718 AKVGWRPINSLLIR

-745 ELFLMSQTGFNTIF
+745 ELFLMAQTGFNTIF
-759 DPCMVPEEAIDQF
+759 DPCYVPEDAIDVF
-772 TNEYNSAAD
+772 TGEYDSTAD

-792 NSGADPLNQGF
+792 ATGMDPLTQGF

-816 TLDPETSSS
+816 TLDPETSDS
-825 WTAGFAWEQEM
+825 WTAGFSWEQEM
-836 SNEFDFGIGATY
+836 TNEFDFGIGATY

-870 YTLTGASAFCGRIS
+870 YTLTGQSAFCDRIS
-884 RDAAGDI
+884 RDADSAI

-905 ARGVDVNITFGDE
+905 ARGVDVNINFGDDLLV
-918 YSIGTNVYEFTWD
+918 GKNVFEIEFD
-931 VRATRYIE
+931 ARATRYIE

-958 EWDFP
+958 EWGFP
-963 SWKGESTMAVRWEKW
+963 SWKGETTLAVRWEKW
-978 RAQLR
+978 RVQLR
-983 TNFTAAVDQDVA
+983 SNFTAAVEQEVL
-995 GIDPFSDISDS
+995 GIDPFSDIYDS
-1006 QFTGTRSDTCLGE
+1006 QATGTYGDTCLGTPVT
-1019 ADAYCRDVGFADDYM
+1019 CRDVGFAEDYWV
-1034 IHTLSVS
+1034 HTLSAS
-1041 YNEDNW
+1041 YREDNW
-1047 AVALGVRNLQDKA
+1047 GVSVGVRNLQDKA
-1060 PPMVDGSEVSS
+1060 PPMVDGSEVTS

-1086 TVFLS
+1086 TIFVNA
-1091 GGYTF
+1091 GYSF

>member
-1 MSFKDNWLF
+1 MSFKDNWLY
-10 KSLAVLAPATL
+10 KGLAIS
-21 VFVASASFAQETIE
+21 ASAALMFAASVSYSQEMIE
-35 SQDVEAEATSDS
+35 SQEVEADSSDS
-47 EQVDRSVEEVV
+47 EQVESSVEEVV
-58 VTGSRLRR
+58 VTGSRLKRT
-66 STFDSISPLQIITA
+66 TFSSISPLQIITSE
-80 DISREAG
+80 ISREAG
-87 LLSAADIL
+87 LLSAGDIL

-152 YAPNLGDIPQGLVA
+152 YAPNLRDIPNGLVS
-166 QYEVL
+166 QFEVL

-196 TGLEIQNIAM
+196 SGFRIEDISATF
-206 TLPKYDG
+206 PKYDG
-213 GENQTLAL
+213 GETQTLAL
-221 TWGKS
+221 TWGNT
-226 WDRGFIGTGI
+226 WDRGFIGTGF
-236 DYNNQESATYGSRP
+236 DYFKRDSATYGSRP
-250 WMSECQKN
+250 WMSECRKN
-258 YEIDSDGNY
+258 YEIDSEGNY
-267 RSQDLYYGEL
+267 RSQDLYYGET
-277 YNMEVSECVPSG
+277 YGMEISDCVPSG

-295 VPGFATGSI
+295 VPGMDTGSI

-309 YSNGGWGNFS
+309 FSNGGWGNFS

-348 DTDYSRSGHLTGNY
+348 DTDYSRSGHLTGNE
-362 ESTSFM
+362 ESMSFM

-375 EGNSNLTAYFET
+375 EGASNLTAYFET
-387 LISDATYDSVGSPP
+387 LITDQTYDSVGSPP

-421 NGVDCGLAEDALWTN
+421 NGVDCGLAEDALYTN
-436 PAYVAQFSEYYTRV
+436 PAYMASFGAYYEGLCAGYGIPL
-450 AGCYGLP
+450 AGCT
-457 PEICSPAAFGLL
+457 PATFGLL
-469 NGPVGAVG
+469 NGPLGPIG
-477 TLPIVSVKNDRSASD
+477 TLPIVSVQGDRSSSD
-492 QAFNNA
+492 QAFNNV

-509 TNFLG
+509 SNFLG
-514 SLDDWTFDI
+514 SLDDWTFDV
-523 SLSYS
+523 SMSYS

-561 TGTAMADDVAAGCVA
+561 TGTAMADDVASGCVA

-581 PSLYPDDI
+581 PSLYPEDI

-618 ATAGGTLFE
+618 ATMGGTLFE
-627 MPNDYGPVMASV
+627 MPNDYGPVQASF

-659 LFFGYFSDGGAI
+659 LFFGYFSDGGAV

-682 VGAPLLM
+682 MEAPLLM
-689 GEKFAKELTLELSGR
+689 GEKFAKELTLNVSAR
-704 ITDDQI
+704 ITDDEI
-710 YGSNETYS
+710 YGSNSTHS

-759 DPCMVPEEAIDQF
+759 DPCYVPEEAIDVF
-772 TNEYNSAAD
+772 TGEYDSTAD

-792 NSGADPLNQGF
+792 ATGMDPLTQGF

-816 TLDPETSSS
+816 TLDPETSDS
-825 WTAGFAWEQEM
+825 WTAGFSWEQEM
-836 SNEFDFGIGATY
+836 TNEFDFGVGATY

-870 YTLTGASAFCGRIS
+870 YTLTGQSAFCDRIS
-884 RDAAGDI
+884 RGADLAI

-905 ARGVDVNITFGDE
+905 ARGVDVNVTFGDQWT
-918 YSIGTNVYEFTWD
+918 IGTNVFDFAWD

-944 TDDDGNVDYEDYAG
+944 TDEDGNIDYEDYAG
-958 EWDFP
+958 EWGFP
-963 SWKGESTMAVRWEKW
+963 SWKGESTIRVEWEKW
-978 RAQLR
+978 GVQLR
-983 TNFTAAVDQDVA
+983 TNFTASVEQEVL
-995 GIDPFSDISDS
+995 GIDPFSDIYDS
-1006 QFTGTRSDTCLGE
+1006 QSTGTFGDTCLGTPVT
-1019 ADAYCRDVGFADDYM
+1019 CRDVGFADDYM
-1034 IHTLSVS
+1034 IHTVSAS

-1047 AVALGVRNLQDKA
+1047 GVSVGVRNLQDKA
-1060 PPMVDGSEVSS
+1060 PPMVDGSEVTS

-1086 TVFLS
+1086 TIFVS
-1091 GGYTF
+1091 AGYEF

>member
-1 MSFKDNWLF
+1 MSFKDNWLL
-10 KSLAVLAPATL
+10 KSFTVLASTAL
-21 VFVASASFAQETIE
+21 IFAGSASYAQEAIE
-35 SQDVEAEATSDS
+35 SEDVEASSSES
-47 EQVDRSVEEVV
+47 EQVDSSVEEVV
-58 VTGSRLRR
+58 VTGSRLKR
-66 STFDSISPLQIITA
+66 STFSSISPLQIITA
-80 DISREAG
+80 EISREAG
-87 LLSAADIL
+87 LLNAADIL

-103 QQIDLTFS
+103 QQVDLTFS

-152 YAPNLGDIPQGLVA
+152 YAPNLGDIPAGLVS

-196 TGLEIQNIAM
+196 DGLRIEDISA
-206 TLPKYDG
+206 TFPKYDG

-221 TWGKS
+221 TWGKT
-226 WDRGFIGTGI
+226 WDRGFIGTGF

-250 WMSECQKN
+250 WMSECRKN
-258 YEIDSDGNY
+258 YEIDSEGNY
-267 RSQDLYYGEL
+267 RSQDLYYGET
-277 YNMEVSECVPSG
+277 YGMEISDCVPSG

-295 VPGFATGSI
+295 VPGMSTGSI

-309 YSNGGWGNFS
+309 FSNGGWGNFS
-319 EPVSPYG
+319 EPVSPFG

-362 ESTSFM
+362 ESMAFM

-375 EGNSNLTAYFET
+375 EGSGNLTAYFET
-387 LISDATYDSVGSPP
+387 LYNDATYDSIGSPP

-409 NNPYNLCNPNAE
+409 NNPYNLCNPNAV
-421 NGVDCGLAEDALWTN
+421 NGVDCGLAEDALYTN
-436 PAYVAQFSEYYTRV
+436 PAYMASFGAYYEGLCAGYGIPL
-450 AGCYGLP
+450 AGCT
-457 PEICSPAAFGLL
+457 PATFGLL
-469 NGPVGAVG
+469 NGPIGATG
-477 TLPIVSVKNDRSASD
+477 TLPIVSVKGDRSSSD
-492 QAFNNA
+492 QAFENV
-498 RFVAGIRGDMP
+498 RFVAGLKGDMP

-514 SLDDWTFDI
+514 SLDDWTFDVSI
-523 SLSYS
+523 SYS

-542 RLDLSLGNY
+542 RLDLALGNY

-561 TGTAMADDVAAGCVA
+561 TGTAMADDVASGCVA

-581 PSLYPDDI
+581 PSLYPEDI

-618 ATAGGTLFE
+618 ATMGGTLFE
-627 MPNDYGPVMASV
+627 MPNDYGPVAASF
-639 GVEYRKDEIN
+639 GVEYRKDAIN

-676 TEAFFE
+676 SEAFFE
-682 VGAPLLM
+682 IEAPLLM
-689 GEKFAKELTLELSGR
+689 GEKFAKELTLNVSAR
-704 ITDDQI
+704 ITDDEI
-710 YGSNETYS
+710 YGSNSTHS

-745 ELFLMSQTGFNTIF
+745 ELFLMAQTGFNTIF
-759 DPCMVPEEAIDQF
+759 DPCFVPEEAIDVF
-772 TNEYNSAAD
+772 TGEYDPTAD
-781 PREAYVLDNCR
+781 PRESYVLDNCR
-792 NSGADPLNQGF
+792 ATGMDPLTQGF

-816 TLDPETSSS
+816 TLDPETSDS
-825 WTAGFAWEQEM
+825 WTAGFSWEQEM
-836 SNEFDFGIGATY
+836 TNEFDFGVGATY

-870 YTLTGASAFCGRIS
+870 YTLTGQSAFCDRIS
-884 RDAAGDI
+884 RDGDLAI
-891 DLLDNGFL
+891 DLIDNGFL

-905 ARGVDVNITFGDE
+905 ARGVDVNLTFGDQW
-918 YSIGTNVYEFTWD
+918 SVGTNVFDVVWD

-944 TDDDGNVDYEDYAG
+944 TDNEGNVDYEDYAG
-958 EWDFP
+958 EWGFP
-963 SWKGESTMAVRWEKW
+963 SWKGESTMAVEWEKW
-978 RAQLR
+978 RLQIR
-983 TNFTAAVDQDVA
+983 TNFQAAVEQEVA
-995 GIDPFSDISDS
+995 GIDPFSDIYDS
-1006 QFTGTRSDTCLGE
+1006 QATGTYGDTCLGTPVT
-1019 ADAYCRDVGFADDYM
+1019 CRDVGFADDYM
-1034 IHTLSVS
+1034 VHTISLG
-1041 YNEDNW
+1041 YREDNW
-1047 AVALGVRNLQDKA
+1047 GAVVGIRNIQDKA
-1060 PPMVDGSEVSS
+1060 PPMVDGSEVTS

-1086 TVFLS
+1086 TIFVS
-1091 GGYTF
+1091 AGYSF

>member
-1 MSFKDNWLF
+1 MSFKDNWLL
-10 KSLAVLAPATL
+10 KTLTVLASTALIFAGT
-21 VFVASASFAQETIE
+21 ASYAQEAIE
-35 SQDVEAEATSDS
+35 SEDVEASSSES
-47 EQVDRSVEEVV
+47 EQVDSSVEEVV
-58 VTGSRLRR
+58 VTGSRLKR
-66 STFDSISPLQIITA
+66 STFSSISPLQIITA
-80 DISREAG
+80 EISREAG
-87 LLSAADIL
+87 LLNAADIL

-103 QQIDLTFS
+103 QQVDLTFS

-152 YAPNLGDIPQGLVA
+152 YAPNLGDIPAGLVS

-196 TGLEIQNIAM
+196 DGLRIEDISA
-206 TLPKYDG
+206 TFPKYDG

-221 TWGKS
+221 TWGKT
-226 WDRGFIGTGI
+226 WDRGFIGTGF

-250 WMSECQKN
+250 WMSECRKN
-258 YEIDSDGNY
+258 YEIDSEGNY
-267 RSQDLYYGEL
+267 RSQDLYYGET
-277 YNMEVSECVPSG
+277 YGMEISDCVPSG

-295 VPGFATGSI
+295 VPGMATGSI

-309 YSNGGWGNFS
+309 FSNGGWGNFS

-362 ESTSFM
+362 ESMAFM

-375 EGNSNLTAYFET
+375 EGSGNLTAYFET
-387 LISDATYDSVGSPP
+387 LYNDATYDSIGSPP

-409 NNPYNLCNPNAE
+409 NNPYNLCNPNAV
-421 NGVDCGLAEDALWTN
+421 NGVDCGLAEDALFTN
-436 PAYVAQFSEYYTRV
+436 PAYMASFGAYYEGLCAGYGIPL
-450 AGCYGLP
+450 AGCT
-457 PEICSPAAFGLL
+457 PATFGLL
-469 NGPVGAVG
+469 NGPIGATG
-477 TLPIVSVKNDRSASD
+477 TLPIVSVKGDRSSSD
-492 QAFNNA
+492 QAFENV
-498 RFVAGIRGDMP
+498 RFVAGLKGDMP

-514 SLDDWTFDI
+514 SLDDWTFDVSI
-523 SLSYS
+523 SYS

-542 RLDLSLGNY
+542 RLDLALGNY

-561 TGTAMADDVAAGCVA
+561 TGTAMADDVASGCVA

-618 ATAGGTLFE
+618 ATMGGTLFE
-627 MPNDYGPVMASV
+627 MPNDYGPVAASF
-639 GVEYRKDEIN
+639 GVEYRKDAIN

-682 VGAPLLM
+682 LEAPLLM
-689 GEKFAKELTLELSGR
+689 GEKFAKELTLNVSAR
-704 ITDDQI
+704 ITDDEI
-710 YGSNETYS
+710 YGSNSTHS

-745 ELFLMSQTGFNTIF
+745 ELFLMAQTGFNTIF
-759 DPCMVPEEAIDQF
+759 DPCYVPEEAIDVF
-772 TNEYNSAAD
+772 TGEYDPTAD
-781 PREAYVLDNCR
+781 PRESYVLDNCR
-792 NSGADPLNQGF
+792 ATGMDPLTQGF

-816 TLDPETSSS
+816 TLDPETSDS
-825 WTAGFAWEQEM
+825 WTAGFSWEQEM
-836 SNEFDFGIGATY
+836 TNEFDFGVGATY

-870 YTLTGASAFCGRIS
+870 YTLTGQSAFCDRIS
-884 RDAAGDI
+884 RDGDLAI
-891 DLLDNGFL
+891 DLIDNGFL

-905 ARGVDVNITFGDE
+905 ARGVDVNLTFGD
-918 YSIGTNVYEFTWD
+918 SWSVGTNVFDVVWD

-944 TDDDGNVDYEDYAG
+944 TDDEGNVDFEDYAG
-958 EWDFP
+958 EWGFP
-963 SWKGESTMAVRWEKW
+963 SWKGESTMAVEWEKW
-978 RAQLR
+978 RLQIR
-983 TNFTAAVDQDVA
+983 TNFQAAVEQEVA
-995 GIDPFSDISDS
+995 GIDPFSDIYDS
-1006 QFTGTRSDTCLGE
+1006 QATGTYGDTCLGTPVT
-1019 ADAYCRDVGFADDYM
+1019 CRDVGFADDYM
-1034 IHTLSVS
+1034 VHTVS
-1041 YNEDNW
+1041 LGYREDNW
-1047 AVALGVRNLQDKA
+1047 GAVVGIRNIQDKA
-1060 PPMVDGSEVSS
+1060 PPMVDGSEVTS

-1086 TVFLS
+1086 TIFVS
-1091 GGYTF
+1091 AGYSF

>member
-1 MSFKDNWLF
+1 MSFKDNWLY
-10 KSLAVLAPATL
+10 KSLVIFAPSAL
-21 VFVASASFAQETIE
+21 LFAASAAYSQETIE
-35 SQDVEAEATSDS
+35 SEEVEADSSDS
-47 EQVDRSVEEVV
+47 EQITSSVEEVV
-58 VTGSRLRR
+58 VTGSRLKR
-66 STFDSISPLQIITA
+66 STFSSISPLQIITA
-80 DISREAG
+80 EISREAG
-87 LLSAADIL
+87 LLNAADIL

-103 QQIDLTFS
+103 QQVDLTFS

-131 GRTLIL
+131 SRTLIL

-152 YAPNLGDIPQGLVA
+152 YAPNLGDIPAGLVS

-196 TGLEIQNIAM
+196 DGFRIEDISATF
-206 TLPKYDG
+206 PKYDG

-221 TWGKS
+221 TWGKT
-226 WDRGFIGTGI
+226 WDRGFIGTGF

-250 WMSECQKN
+250 WMSECRKN
-258 YEIDSDGNY
+258 YEIDSEGNY
-267 RSQDLYYGEL
+267 RSQDLYYGET
-277 YNMEVSECVPSG
+277 YGMEISDCVPSG

-295 VPGFATGSI
+295 VPGMSTGSI

-309 YSNGGWGNFS
+309 FSNGGWGNFS

-362 ESTSFM
+362 ESMAFM

-375 EGNSNLTAYFET
+375 EGPGNLTAYFEA
-387 LISDATYDSVGSPP
+387 LVNDATYDSVGSPP

-409 NNPYNLCNPNAE
+409 NNPYNLCNPNAV
-421 NGVDCGLAEDALWTN
+421 NGVDCGLAEDALYTN
-436 PAYVAQFSEYYTRV
+436 PAYMASFGAYYEGLCAGYGIPL
-450 AGCYGLP
+450 AGCT
-457 PEICSPAAFGLL
+457 PATFGLL
-469 NGPVGAVG
+469 NGPIGATG
-477 TLPIVSVKNDRSASD
+477 TLPIVSVKGDRSSSD
-492 QAFNNA
+492 QAFNNV
-498 RFVAGIRGDMP
+498 RFVAGLKGDMP
-509 TNFLG
+509 ENFLG
-514 SLDDWTFDI
+514 SLNDWTFDMSI
-523 SLSYS
+523 SYS

-542 RLDLSLGNY
+542 RLDLALGNY

-561 TGTAMADDVAAGCVA
+561 TGTAMADDVASGCVA

-581 PSLYPDDI
+581 PSLYPEDI

-618 ATAGGTLFE
+618 ATMGGTLFE
-627 MPNDYGPVMASV
+627 MPNDYGPVAASF

-676 TEAFFE
+676 SEAFFE
-682 VGAPLLM
+682 VEAPLLR
-689 GEKFAKELTLELSGR
+689 GEKFAEELNLNVSAR
-704 ITDDQI
+704 ITDDEI
-710 YGSNETYS
+710 YGSNSTYS

-745 ELFLMSQTGFNTIF
+745 ELFLMAQTGFNTIF
-759 DPCMVPEEAIDQF
+759 DPCYVPEEAIDVF
-772 TNEYNSAAD
+772 TGEYDSTAD
-781 PREAYVLDNCR
+781 PREAYILDNCR
-792 NSGADPLNQGF
+792 ATGMDPLTQGF

-816 TLDPETSSS
+816 TLDPETSDS
-825 WTAGFAWEQEM
+825 WTAGFSWEQEM
-836 SNEFDFGIGATY
+836 TNEFDFGVGATY

-870 YTLTGASAFCGRIS
+870 YTLTGQSAFCDRIS
-884 RDAAGDI
+884 RGADSAI

-905 ARGVDVNITFGDE
+905 ARGVDVNVTFGDSW
-918 YSIGTNVYEFTWD
+918 SIGANVFDVVWD
-931 VRATRYIE
+931 VRATRFIE

-944 TDDDGNVDYEDYAG
+944 TDDEGNVDFEDYAG
-958 EWDFP
+958 EWGFP
-963 SWKGESTMAVRWEKW
+963 SWKGESTMAVEWEKW
-978 RAQLR
+978 RLQIR
-983 TNFTAAVDQDVA
+983 TNFQAAVEQEVA
-995 GIDPFSDISDS
+995 GIDPFSDIYDS
-1006 QFTGTRSDTCLGE
+1006 QATGTYGDTCLGTPVT
-1019 ADAYCRDVGFADDYM
+1019 CRDVGFADDYM
-1034 IHTLSVS
+1034 VHTVS
-1041 YNEDNW
+1041 LGYREDNW
-1047 AVALGVRNLQDKA
+1047 GAVVGIRNIQDKA
-1060 PPMVDGSEVSS
+1060 PPMVDGSEVTS

-1086 TVFLS
+1086 TIFVS
-1091 GGYTF
+1091 AGYSF